1 MTAGNLLP
9 YNAFPGNIRPRRKH
23 ELQRMGVTMEL
34 LPSLV
39 VVIFLAA
46 IYVFGGRLDIGAKS
60 HRRRW
65 RSVASGIAVAYAFI
79 QLMPEM
85 AEAQNAFSKAAAG
98 IRLLFPEHRVH
109 FSALMGFVLLYGLE
123 HLVSS
128 TRERRREERV
138 MEGKGDTVYWLHI
151 AGFAVYTGLV
161 SYLMV
166 DQGKRGLS
174 YLVLYAVAMAL
185 HSLGTDSSLRREHG
199 ALYDRSGKWILTG
212 SVFAGWII
220 GVSTSIPVTY
230 LATLQ
235 GLLGGG
241 VVVNSAI
248 AELPKENEGRFW
260 PFVAGAVGYAVII
273 MWIMKQ

>member
-1 MTAGNLLP
+1 L
-9 YNAFPGNIRPRRKH
+9 
-23 ELQRMGVTMEL
+23 EL

-46 IYVFGGRLDIGAKS
+46 MYVFGGRLERGAGS
-60 HRRRW
+60 HSRKW
-65 RSVASGIAVAYAFI
+65 RSVASGIAVAYAFV
-79 QLMPEM
+79 QLLPEM
-85 AEAQNAFSKAAAG
+85 AEAQTAFSEAAAR
-98 IRLLFPEHRVH
+98 IRLLFPDQRVH
-109 FSALMGFVLLYGLE
+109 FSALLGFVLMYGLG
-123 HLVSS
+123 HMVSS

-138 MEGKGDTVYWLHI
+138 MEGKGDTVYRLHI
-151 AGFAVYTGLV
+151 AGFAVYAGLV
-161 SYLMV
+161 SYLIV
-166 DQGKRGLS
+166 DQGKRGLP

-199 ALYDRSGKWILTG
+199 ALYDRSGRWILAG
-212 SVFAGWII
+212 SVLAGWIV
-220 GVSTSIPVTY
+220 GLSTSIPVTY

-241 VVVNSAI
+241 VVVNTAI